1 MKFIYDI
8 LIHRQKLL
16 IVAGIAMLT
25 ILAAFTRIP
34 EIDGRLTGFNF
45 EVTGY
50 YKDGVAIAE
59 EFGATKFIQLNLVPE
74 NVSIGEVI
82 STLEK
87 LDSALSNEFKGMR
100 IRSLHDSGKLLKI
113 SDKSKEPVSDVLK
126 RAAGLPLVKDLV
138 ARDTSAFLFIA
149 FIDDEKAFDVK
160 QFDSIVKSTLTE
172 NIKNYNTLSPF
183 HVEEAIADSIRRDI
197 VVLSAVIMAFFVLL
211 ISLIYRSF
219 AALVFAMVIIGVCL
233 FPIAALLYIFD
244 IPLNLITVLTVPVVL
259 VLSLA
264 DAIHLLTGYRSVI
277 HLDKYEDRLQYVL
290 KRYFV
295 PSLFTSLTTAVA
307 FFSFYFNDS
316 ENIRN
321 FGFLTGVSV
330 LLAFVMTYIFGPFLL
345 RYVRPARN
353 ENHFLNRIY
362 RHLEKYRVGY
372 SIGFGIMLVSSL
384 FFVSSI
390 RFNTNTD
397 TFIPRKTQLRI
408 DQQELTSQYYSQLRL
423 ELVLIKKQ
431 SLSSRDLQNMTV
443 DLHKK
448 LERLSEVGRV
458 SSVKDQLDYKSRF
471 GALSGFIR
479 FPSKDNP
486 YYNQSKNAFRLDIRL
501 KDAAD
506 LKKVEADIRS
516 LLLNYQDKVDVK
528 LFSNGLLID
537 EVNSRVA
544 ESLLYSMLFS
554 CLFITLLILLMTR
567 SVVQALITVI
577 ANIAPLS
584 AVVLIFTGFGL
595 DMNLLTAITAVV
607 CVGLIVDDTIHVLYR
622 KLILKTELDEL
633 SFGVITTSL
642 ILFGGFLSFA
652 LSSFVP
658 SQTFGVICAVIFIL
672 TVISDLTLLPYLIDK
687 FVKKS

>member
-45 EVTGY
+45 EETGY